1 MSQDLVQRRRQ
12 LERVQ
17 AEYEAAPV
25 AASAA
30 NLLASDVAESWDR
43 CRHVPVAGRP
53 PTPGADDAQ
62 LAWRGSAIGRA
73 ATPVLERLETLAAA
87 EDYVAAVVD
96 AAGTIVWSSAG
107 PMMRRFAD
115 RAHFVTG
122 TNWSESVAGTNAPG
136 LALATRRAAA
146 VFAGEH
152 WCEPVHDWVCYAAPL
167 RTPDGRLV
175 GALDLSSRWDRAS
188 TLAATTVEAMAQ
200 LIEVE
205 LRDVDLDARRLSLRV
220 LGESLVALDGKRL
233 HCTPRQLELLT
244 VLALRST
251 ARLDELHDALYGARA
266 VSTATVKAEIS
277 HLRRLLGGAIASR
290 PYQLTLDLDVDV
302 TQVLQAIERGDL
314 EWATTLYRG
323 ELLPT
328 SESPL
333 IVETRRH
340 VEVALRNVLLAS
352 GNAHQLLRYASVHP
366 FDLDVL
372 VAAGARA
379 EPGTP
384 PAAEAAAMADRV
396 RAT

>member
-1 MSQDLVQRRRQ
+1 MSQDLAARRRR
-12 LERVQ
+12 LERVH
-17 AEYEAAPV
+17 AEFEAAPV
-25 AASAA
+25 AAHAA
-30 NLLASDVAESWDR
+30 DLLTSDVAASWDR
-43 CRHVPVAGRP
+43 CRDVPIAGRP
-53 PTPGADDAQ
+53 PSSGADEAHET
-62 LAWRGSAIGRA
+62 WRTSPVGRA
-73 ATPVLERLETLAAA
+73 AFPVLERLESLAAA

-107 PMMRRFAD
+107 PTMRRFAD
-115 RAHFVTG
+115 RANFVTG
-122 TNWSESVAGTNAPG
+122 TNWSEPVAGTNAPG
-136 LALATRRAAA
+136 LALATRRATA

-200 LIEVE
+200 LIEVQ
-205 LRDVDLDARRLSLRV
+205 LRDVDLDARRLSVRV
-220 LGESLVALDGKRL
+220 LGAERVHLDGNEV

-251 ARLDELHDALYGARA
+251 ARLDELHDALYGERA

-277 HLRRLLGGAIASR
+277 HLRRLLGGAIDSR
-290 PYQLTLDLDVDV
+290 PYRLTLDLDVDV
-302 TQVLQAIERGDL
+302 TQVLEALERGDV

-340 VEVALRNVLLAS
+340 IEVALRNLLVAS
-352 GNAHQLLRYASVHP
+352 GTPTQLLRYANVHP

-372 VAAGARA
+372 VAAGTRA
-379 EPGTP
+379 DAGTP
-384 PAAEAAAMADRV
+384 AAAEAAAMVERL
-396 RAT
+396 RAS